1 MSNHDHSGDSTGFGF
16 VPTPDSLVDYM
27 VSELMLNHRVTKDTR
42 ILIPG
47 CGEGQFIKGLI
58 RHLGRENLPHI
69 TAIELH
75 KERCNEVEREFG
87 GVVQIVNENF
97 LKSDYAPFDLIIGN
111 PPYVSIEG
119 IIERDKDYFRKEF
132 ETAYNR
138 FDLYFLF
145 FEKSISLLKNNGKLV
160 FVTPFK
166 FLFVD
171 SAKKLRKF
179 FSNHHVQKLHIVSE
193 DTFPGV
199 VAYPCVSTIVNQKSN
214 EKTTVIRQNGTQIMI
229 KLTCDDGNWI
239 RALEDKVDMPE
250 YKRSLSDIC
259 NRISLGPATGKDKL
273 FVVGNDIKLPK
284 LLEGLSYPTI
294 AGRELIPGTTV
305 FQSSTK
311 MIIPY
316 HRDTNKPMTELAE
329 KLEESFSKV
338 NDELLHEKK
347 KKNTK
352 PWFKFK
358 DSVPFQ
364 DLLSPKILI
373 KDITDTPEF
382 WLDFSGTTIPR
393 HTVYYLTPKGETKLS
408 ELIDYLRSDIA
419 VKWLESEC
427 QKASNGSLRVQTA
440 VLRRLPV
447 PDYL

>member
-1 MSNHDHSGDSTGFGF
+1 
-16 VPTPDSLVDYM
+16 
-27 VSELMLNHRVTKDTR
+27 
-42 ILIPG
+42 
-47 CGEGQFIKGLI
+47 
-58 RHLGRENLPHI
+58 
-69 TAIELH
+69 
-75 KERCNEVEREFG
+75 
-87 GVVQIVNENF
+87 
-97 LKSDYAPFDLIIGN
+97 
-111 PPYVSIEG
+111 
-119 IIERDKDYFRKEF
+119 
-132 ETAYNR
+132 
-138 FDLYFLF
+138 
-145 FEKSISLLKNNGKLV
+145 
-160 FVTPFK
+160 
-166 FLFVD
+166 
-171 SAKKLRKF
+171 
-179 FSNHHVQKLHIVSE
+179 
-193 DTFPGV
+193 
-199 VAYPCVSTIVNQKSN
+199 
-214 EKTTVIRQNGTQIMI
+214 
-229 KLTCDDGNWI
+229 
-239 RALEDKVDMPE
+239 
-250 YKRSLSDIC
+250 
-259 NRISLGPATGKDKL
+259 
-273 FVVGNDIKLPK
+273 
-284 LLEGLSYPTI
+284 
-294 AGRELIPGTTV
+294 
-305 FQSSTK
+305 